1 MFGVVPRWR
10 DLLVASG
17 WGYKSKYLI
26 GTWVGIFKSFTKTL
40 CPCGSFGLYMQPLE
54 SVLMKQTSK
63 KVSSGTNFLKV

>member
-40 CPCGSFGLYMQPLE
+40 CPCGSFGLYAATGKCADE
-54 SVLMKQTSK
+54 
-63 KVSSGTNFLKV
+63 TNQQKGQ